1 MESPIAIPH
10 ASIDDARFKKIADA
24 MMADFWTA
32 YREAFPEVTGGESRM
47 ADEPESGMAAWLTR
61 ATGYELQEDSN
72 MHYTM
77 PLNPESGL
85 ESLPEHA
92 PDDLEDRA
100 LQMVRDGLARAGA
113 RIQQELG
120 IATVAPA
127 DVVLHMTGCVHD
139 VLYRNFPEG
148 ALSVAYN

>member
-1 MESPIAIPH
+1 MESLSATPH
-10 ASIDDARFKKIADA
+10 ASLDDARFKQIADA
-24 MMADFWTA
+24 MMDVFWNA
-32 YREAFPEVTGGESRM
+32 YREAFPEVTSGNSRM
-47 ADEPESGMAAWLTR
+47 CDEPESGMATWLTR

-92 PDDLEDRA
+92 PDDLEERA
-100 LQMVRDGLARAGA
+100 SRMVRDGLARAGA

-139 VLYRNFPEG
+139 VLYWNFPEG
-148 ALSVAYN
+148 ALSAAYI